1 MADEKE
7 NASVTEMIQ
16 DTIDWISSLTPYDD
30 IDQKDKRQVLPT
42 NITPKHY
49 FISYTN
55 IDLTSKFK
63 FNGRVEIDLQINKQS
78 NEITINS
85 CDIEYKSISVR
96 QGDNNHQNIDIK
108 NINYDEKTEQAII
121 PLNSTLEIGVGKLI
135 IEFIG
140 NLNDKMKG
148 FYRSKYKLCD
158 GSDGYCGIT
167 QFEATDARR
176 AFPCWDEPGI
186 KSTFSLEITC
196 NKSLTILSNMPIIS
210 SSQIDGDGGDGG
222 GGGDE
227 MDNPLMD
234 IIIKSHQKTK
244 KDKKKDE
251 NKRESTEN
259 KSILSG
265 LPMVPYGND
274 VYSGNTKIGGLFGRY
289 KFKKQ
294 CRNKQYGKNQT
305 FSLKIGLSK
314 YNPLLEIWG
323 INYLK
328 QIPKDPRRAKQIYK
342 EMPINTIRWLDS
354 KEMNSI
360 NKQTTNKLQYMKQEK
375 NNGNNKVSSD
385 VKLKNYL
392 KNQLN
397 VILKNENN
405 INLFNDE
412 QRHKILESS
421 HKKVLKAWKQINDK
435 QVNPSDKQT
444 LSQFIDNMQSKIN
457 DLVGK
462 YVVQYK
468 KRTLNAKK

>member
-85 CDIEYKSISVR
+85 CDIEYKSISVQ
-96 QGDNNHQNIDIK
+96 QGDNNNQNIDIR

-210 SSQIDGDGGDGG
+210 SSQIDGDGDGG
-222 GGGDE
+222 GGGGD
-227 MDNPLMD
+227 DKTVLFD
-234 IIIKSHQKTK
+234 ITPIMSTYLLAWIIGEFESIESKT
-244 KDKKKDE
+244 
-251 NKRESTEN
+251 
-259 KSILSG
+259 
-265 LPMVPYGND
+265 
-274 VYSGNTKIGGLFGRY
+274 
-289 KFKKQ
+289 
-294 CRNKQYGKNQT
+294 
-305 FSLKIGLSK
+305 
-314 YNPLLEIWG
+314 
-323 INYLK
+323 
-328 QIPKDPRRAKQIYK
+328 
-342 EMPINTIRWLDS
+342 
-354 KEMNSI
+354 
-360 NKQTTNKLQYMKQEK
+360 
-375 NNGNNKVSSD
+375 
-385 VKLKNYL
+385 
-392 KNQLN
+392 
-397 VILKNENN
+397 
-405 INLFNDE
+405 
-412 QRHKILESS
+412 
-421 HKKVLKAWKQINDK
+421 
-435 QVNPSDKQT
+435 
-444 LSQFIDNMQSKIN
+444 
-457 DLVGK
+457 
-462 YVVQYK
+462 
-468 KRTLNAKK
+468 